1 MTVKTRTTATLTEGP
16 SFSAEGLFSRFSH
29 LLSPLLKTVG
39 IPQAALTDPNLQ
51 VPLHKHCQLMELA
64 AQYHGDD
71 TIGLRIGRE
80 VHPKDLGPLGYAILY
95 SPTLLDAIQN
105 FSRYL
110 TVYARGCDM
119 SLEVQGNRAVFT
131 YRYSFA
137 EPTPLERRQEAEC
150 TLSMVK
156 HVIEVATGERWHFN
170 SVHFQH
176 SKPHST
182 RTHEQLFEAP
192 VLFDQPDNQLS
203 FDSSVLKR
211 TVVHAEPR
219 LYDVLEGHLAQVMD
233 KISQETDLVTEVG
246 SLIARSL
253 SNGVPSIDEVAS
265 SLCMTKRTLQ
275 RRLSDEGILYTEY
288 ADNIRRKMALQY
300 VGRTEMP
307 LTEIAFLLGYSHVSA
322 FSRAFRR
329 WTDET
334 PHDYRLAQ
342 GNGAETL

>member
-1 MTVKTRTTATLTEGP
+1 MTVKTRTAALTEGP
-16 SFSAEGLFSRFSH
+16 SFAAEGLFSRFSH
-29 LLSPLLKTVG
+29 LLSPLLATVG
-39 IPQAALTDPNLQ
+39 IPDTALTDPNFQ
-51 VPLHKHCQLMELA
+51 VPLHKHCRLMELA
-64 AQYHGDD
+64 ARYHGDD

-95 SPTLLDAIQN
+95 SPTVLDAIQN

-119 SLEVQGNRAVFT
+119 ALQVQGSRDVFT
-131 YRYSFA
+131 YRYHFA

-150 TLSMVK
+150 SLSMVK
-156 HVIEVATGERWHFN
+156 HVIEVATGERWRFN

-176 SKPHST
+176 SRPRST
-182 RTHEQLFEAP
+182 QVHEQLFEAP
-192 VLFDQPDNQLS
+192 VLFDQPDNQLC
-203 FDSSVLKR
+203 FDSSILKR
-211 TVVHAEPR
+211 TVAQAEPR

-233 KISQETDLVTEVG
+233 RISQETDLVTRVG
-246 SLIARSL
+246 ALIARSL
-253 SNGVPSIDEVAS
+253 SNGVPSIDEIAA

-275 RRLSDEGILYTEY
+275 RRLADEGILYTEY

-300 VGRTEMP
+300 VGRTDMS

-334 PHDYRLAQ
+334 PHDYRLARS
-342 GNGAETL
+342 GGAAAG